1 MTLYRS
7 IDDVVAAGRKYAVI
21 YADPPWEYACWD
33 GKRHTRST
41 ASDHYPTMPAADIAR
56 LAVGNICAPDAA
68 LLLWATWPTLEDA
81 LTVVRAWGFAYK
93 TLAFN
98 WVKDAGRHVGMGYYT
113 RANSEPCLLATRGR
127 GVQVRHHGVRQV
139 ITSPAREHSRKPREA
154 ARRAEMLF
162 GAHVPRIELFCRGL
176 PPAGWDAMGD
186 EVDMAQETI

>member
-1 MTLYRS
+1 MTVYAS
-7 IDDVVAAGRKYAVI
+7 IDDVPSGRYSVI

-41 ASDHYPTMPAADIAR
+41 ASDHYPTMSAGEIAGLGVAR
-56 LAVGNICAPDAA
+56 ICARDAA

-81 LTVVRAWGFAYK
+81 MGVVRAWGFEYK

-98 WVKDAGRHVGMGYYT
+98 WVKDGGRHVGMGYYT
-113 RANSEPCLLATRGR
+113 RANSEPCLLATRGK

-154 ARRAEMLF
+154 YVRTEMLF
-162 GAHVPRIELFCRGL
+162 GPHVPRVELFCRG
-176 PPAGWDAMGD
+176 PPAAGWDAWGKEAD
-186 EVDMAQETI
+186 GGQGVLA